1 MGFYRVLPGFSGS
14 ERIFSGFHLFS
25 TTLKLILLFH
35 AMFQRTSADEAA
47 ARRRRRRHRRRRPPG
62 TRQIAG
68 TTARPS
74 STPWPLP
81 RHWVR
86 GTLKFKKKGTK
97 SSRESLVEERETG
110 TDGEHRKGLTRGSF
124 RPGTCPVTPQTSTGK
139 WLTMAYAAVG
149 MPLLLL
155 YLSVAGASLSSCLC
169 LGLRRSKRLQL
180 VQT

>member
-1 MGFYRVLPGFSGS
+1 MRCSNGPVP
-14 ERIFSGFHLFS
+14 
-25 TTLKLILLFH
+25 TKQLL
-35 AMFQRTSADEAA
+35 AA
-47 ARRRRRRHRRRRPPG
+47 AATAGGDRLERDRSLELRHGLPLRPG
-62 TRQIAG
+62 RYHDTG
-68 TTARPS
+68 CVEH
-74 STPWPLP
+74 LN
-81 RHWVR
+81 
-86 GTLKFKKKGTK
+86 LKKKGTK

-169 LGLRRSKRLQL
+169 LGLGLRRSKRLQL